1 MTRSTPRTPAAGGG
15 SHATRGTVARCY
27 NVHRARSSRAEQRPH
42 KAPVPGSNPGGPTTF
57 PGLFLQSH
65 FSLHLEEANHPGLPV
80 PFDRAGEGEPSPHLG
95 QKRIL
100 SAESAHAEASRVS
113 RRVDLGL
120 KAARFWCR
128 IVPMAMAV
136 QTDLLERAPFL
147 AELGQRLEES
157 REAGRLVL
165 LGGEAGV
172 GKTALLR
179 RFCLLH
185 RDSAQALWGAF

>member
-1 MTRSTPRTPAAGGG
+1 MGRGPQRTAGHSRGQRRIAKRALIRRRFLVRTQAG
-15 SHATRGTVARCY
+15 PPPFQVSFSSPISHCI
-27 NVHRARSSRAEQRPH
+27 SKRPTI
-42 KAPVPGSNPGGPTTF
+42 PV
-57 PGLFLQSH
+57 
-65 FSLHLEEANHPGLPV
+65 
-80 PFDRAGEGEPSPHLG
+80 
-95 QKRIL
+95 
-100 SAESAHAEASRVS
+100 
-113 RRVDLGL
+113 GL

-172 GKTALLR
+172 GKTALLH

-185 RDSAQALWGAF
+185 RDSAQAFWGACDPLFTPRPLGPFLDIAEKTGGPLKEVLKQAAKPHEVVAVLLPLLRSR